1 MTIAGSG
8 DRGTITAILIINLA
22 GNFLPIQMIYGGK
35 PDRSLPKNPK
45 GFSLNANPK
54 HYRNKKE
61 TQKVINEIISPRVKS
76 VREELKLSSNFPAL
90 LVMDVFRGQMT
101 TGMHRKLQQV

>member
-1 MTIAGSG
+1 
-8 DRGTITAILIINLA
+8 
-22 GNFLPIQMIYGGK
+22 MIYGGK
-35 PDRSLPKNPK
+35 TDRSLPKNPK
-45 GFSLNANPK
+45 GFSLNTNPK